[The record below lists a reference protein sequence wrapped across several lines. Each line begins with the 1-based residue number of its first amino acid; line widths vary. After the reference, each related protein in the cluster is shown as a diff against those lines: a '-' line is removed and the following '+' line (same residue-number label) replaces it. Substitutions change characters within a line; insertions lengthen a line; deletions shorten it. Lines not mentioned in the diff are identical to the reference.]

1 MSNRDSA
8 PSGTTRRRGASTDVE
23 PRPNESHARKIGP
36 GFLVKLV
43 LVALVDAL
51 GVYGIFAAAAV
62 GHWGIVAFL
71 VVALVVVNVVYFSRR
86 MIPAKYLV
94 PGLLFLLVY
103 QLFVMLYTGYV
114 SFTNYGDGHNSTKE
128 DAIEAILLQNDRRVE
143 DSPSLPLV
151 VVRDGDALGFAVIEE
166 DGDVA
171 VGTAEQPLEVVDD
184 AVVEDDTIVE
194 VPGYDVLSFA
204 QVVEVQR
211 EITDLRVP
219 LSDDPNEGA
228 LRTQNGS
235 VGFISRSFYVYDE
248 AADTMTNTD
257 TGAVY
262 RPNDEGNFVNDEGQ
276 ELTPGWRV
284 AVGLDNYSAMFTDSR
299 ISGSFFQVVAWTFA
313 FAGLSVLTTFGVGLF
328 FAIVFNDP
336 RIRGRKVYR
345 SLLILPYAF
354 PGFLAALVWRG
365 MLNER
370 FGFINE
376 VLLGGASVPW
386 LSDEWLA
393 RFSVLFVNT
402 WLGFP
407 YMFLICTGA
416 LQSIPGDVIESARM
430 DGAGPLRIFRSM
442 TLPLLLVS
450 TAPLLISTFAF
461 NFNNFTLIYMLT
473 GGGPNFPDAPI
484 PVGATD
490 ILISM
495 VYSIAFEGGSR
506 DYGLASAMSI
516 MIFIVVGFISYLGFR
531 RTRTLEEI

>member
-1 MSNRDSA
+1 M
-8 PSGTTRRRGASTDVE
+8 
-23 PRPNESHARKIGP
+23 GP
-36 GFLVKLV
+36 GFIVKLV
-43 LVALVDAL
+43 LVGLVDAL
-51 GVYGIFAAAAV
+51 GVYGILAAAAV
-62 GHWGIVAFL
+62 EAWGIVAFL
-71 VVALVVVNVVYFSRR
+71 VLALVAVNVVYFSRR

-103 QLFVMLYTGYV
+103 QLFVMVYTGYV
-114 SFTNYGDGHNSTKE
+114 SFTNYGDGHNSTKG
-128 DAIEAILLQNDRRVE
+128 DAVSAILLQNDRRVE
-143 DSPSLPLV
+143 GSRTFPLA
-151 VVRDGDALGFAVIEE
+151 VVRDGDELGFAVVQD

-171 VGTAEQPLEVVDD
+171 VGTAEQPLETVDD
-184 AVVEDDTIVE
+184 AVVSDGDIAE
-194 VPGYDVLSFA
+194 VPGWEILGFA
-204 QVVEVQR
+204 QLVEVQQ
-211 EITDLRVP
+211 EITNLRVP
-219 LSDDPNEGA
+219 LTDDPNEGA
-228 LRTQNGS
+228 VRTQNGS
-235 VGFISRSFYVYDE
+235 DGFISRSFYVYDE

-257 TGAVY
+257 DGTVF
-262 RPNDEGNFVNDEGQ
+262 RPSEEGNFVADDGRT
-276 ELTPGWRV
+276 LTPGWRV
-284 AVGLDNYSAMFTDSR
+284 TVGADNYLAMFTDSR

-313 FAGLSVLTTFGVGLF
+313 FAGLSVAMTFGLGLF

-336 RIRGRKVYR
+336 RLKGRRFYR
-345 SLLILPYAF
+345 SMLILPYAF

-370 FGFINE
+370 FGFVNE

-386 LSDEWLA
+386 LSDDWLA
-393 RFSVLFVNT
+393 KASVLGVNL

-416 LQSIPGDVIESARM
+416 LQSISSDVVEAARI
-430 DGAGPLRIFRSM
+430 DGAGALRIFRSM

-506 DYGLASAMSI
+506 DYGLASAMSLL
-516 MIFIVVGFISYLGFR
+516 IFVVVGVISWLGFR